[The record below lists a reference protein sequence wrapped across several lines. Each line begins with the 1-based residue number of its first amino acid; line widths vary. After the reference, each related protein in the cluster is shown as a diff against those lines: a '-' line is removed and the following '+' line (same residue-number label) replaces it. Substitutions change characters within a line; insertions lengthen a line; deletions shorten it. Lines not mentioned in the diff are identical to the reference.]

1 MAKTKATK
9 RRGKMTFKRLTDEE
23 LDELS
28 VITEQDIAEAKAFA
42 KKDGSVRFNALLDAD
57 GA

>member
-9 RRGKMTFKRLTDEE
+9 RRGKLTWKKLTEEE
-23 LDELS
+23 LDELA

-42 KKDGSVRFNALLDAD
+42 KKHGSPRFNALLEAD
-57 GA
+57 RG